1 MSDQITI
8 EIDGHPY
15 QADKGEMLI
24 EVADRNSIRIP
35 RFCYHK
41 KLTVAANCRMCL
53 VEVERAPKPLPAC
66 ATPVM
71 DGMKVMTHSALAR
84 RAQKSVMEFLLINHP
99 LDCPICDQGGE
110 CELQDVA
117 MGYGRD
123 VSRFVERKRV
133 VADKNLG
140 PLISTDMTR
149 CIHCTRCVRFGE
161 EFAGVPELGM
171 TGRGENVQ
179 IGTFIEQNIDSE
191 LSGNVIDLCP
201 VGALT
206 NKPFRFQ
213 ARSWEMQQHAVVSPH
228 DGVGANMYVHVSR
241 GRVMRAVPRENE
253 AVNEVW
259 LADRDRYS
267 HTGLYSD
274 DRLAAPMIRDN
285 GQWRECDWSEA
296 LEHTTRALQKI
307 IAEHGADALG
317 ALGSSSASVEE
328 LYLLQKLMRGIG
340 CGNID
345 HRLRQSDFS
354 DQDQF
359 PTAPGLGMGIVE
371 LQSMDAV
378 LLVGSNARKE
388 QPLLNHRLRK
398 AMINGGAMM
407 TLNPMDYGFNYPL
420 AEQVIAGPGQY
431 AARLQELAKSNG
443 QMESV
448 AARLK
453 DAQNAVILLGPGVLN
468 HPDAAYLRAL
478 ADAAASA
485 CGARLGLL
493 TDGGNPCGAWLAG
506 AVPHRSSG
514 GEVATVRGLDAAAML
529 AAPRK
534 AYVLLG
540 VEPELDCANSAQ
552 ASAAMDAAEF
562 VVAVTAYDSPRLR
575 DSAHVL
581 LPMALFAETAG
592 TWVNMSGLW
601 QSATGAVTPFG
612 QARPAWKVLRVLG
625 NLLDLAG
632 FDYDDAFEI
641 RDQLTEQCA
650 QVAYNDT
657 GTWPRRDSQLNTLKA
672 EQATTIFRIGDVPAY
687 AVDALVRRAAPL
699 QDTADASFD
708 GLQIGPELARNLG
721 LSDGQ
726 RARVSQQDASTCVS
740 VEGAE
745 AVFTVK
751 IVDSMAPGCVRL
763 PSGIAS
769 TIGLGSSHGGAD
781 ISAV

>member
-1 MSDQITI
+1 MSDKITI
-8 EIDGHPY
+8 EIDGDSY
-15 QADKGEMLI
+15 EADKGEMLI

-133 VADKNLG
+133 VLDKDLG

-161 EFAGVPELGM
+161 EIAGLPELGV

-179 IGTFIEQNIDSE
+179 IGTFIEKNVDSE

-206 NKPFRFQ
+206 NKPFRFK
-213 ARSWEMQQHAVVSPH
+213 ARTWEMQQHPAVSPH

-274 DRLAAPMIRDN
+274 DRLATPMIRED
-285 GQWRECDWSEA
+285 GEWRECDWTEA
-296 LEHTTRALQKI
+296 LEKTTSTLQGI
-307 IAEHGADALG
+307 VADHGADALG
-317 ALGSSSASVEE
+317 ALASPASSVEE
-328 LYLLQKLMRGIG
+328 LYLLQKLMRGVG

-359 PTAPGLGMGIVE
+359 PAAPGLGMGVDE
-371 LQSMDAV
+371 LQAANAV

-388 QPLLNHRLRK
+388 QPLVNHRLRK
-398 AMINGGAMM
+398 AVINGGAVM

-420 AEQVIAGPGQY
+420 AEQVTVGPAHY
-431 AARLQELAKSNG
+431 ASRLQELA
-443 QMESV
+443 
-448 AARLK
+448 AASDAMAGIATRLK
-453 DAQNAVILLGPGVLN
+453 DAQSAVILLGPGVLN
-468 HPDAAYLRAL
+468 HPDAAHLRSL
-478 ADAAASA
+478 AAAAAAA
-485 CGARLGLL
+485 CGARLGFLV
-493 TDGGNPCGAWLAG
+493 DGGNASGAWLAG
-506 AVPHRSSG
+506 AVPHRESG
-514 GEVATVRGLDAAAML
+514 GEATSVTGIDARAML
-529 AAPRK
+529 EQPRK
-534 AYVLLG
+534 GYVLLG
-540 VEPELDCANSAQ
+540 VEPELDCSNSAQ
-552 ASAAMDAAEF
+552 AMAAMDSAQSVIAI
-562 VVAVTAYDSPRLR
+562 TAYDSERLR
-575 DSAHVL
+575 ESAHIM
-581 LPMALFAETAG
+581 LPMALFTESAG

-601 QSATGAVTPFG
+601 QSAPGAVAPQG
-612 QARPAWKVLRVLG
+612 QARPAWKILRVLG
-625 NLLDLAG
+625 NLLELAG

-641 RDQLTEQCA
+641 RDQLSEQCA
-650 QVAYNDT
+650 ALTTTSAGDWPQRVSNGQVSQGQ
-657 GTWPRRDSQLNTLKA
+657 GTAPIVRL
-672 EQATTIFRIGDVPAY
+672 GDVPIY
-687 AVDALVRRAAPL
+687 AGDALLRRATPL
-699 QDTADASFD
+699 QQTADAVFE
-708 GLQIGPELARNLG
+708 GLQIGPELASSLG
-721 LSDGQ
+721 LGDGQ
-726 RARVSQQDASTCVS
+726 RALVRQEDG
-740 VEGAE
+740 VESA
-745 AVFTVK
+745 FTVK
-751 IVDSMAPGCVRL
+751 VVDSMAPGCVRL
-763 PSGIAS
+763 PSGISDTA
-769 TIGLGSSHGGAD
+769 GLGSSHGTVD
-781 ISAV
+781 VSAA